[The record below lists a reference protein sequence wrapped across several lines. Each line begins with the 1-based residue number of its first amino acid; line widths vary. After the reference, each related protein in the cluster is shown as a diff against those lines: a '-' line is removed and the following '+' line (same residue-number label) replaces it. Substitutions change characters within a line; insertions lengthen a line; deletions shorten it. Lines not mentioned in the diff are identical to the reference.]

1 MTTGVSSLR
10 MAEVSLKLAN
20 IALDGKKL
28 ASTKEDKILE
38 LEEAV
43 RISKARFMT
52 TSNQTYGGAG
62 KSLEQFDTSN
72 NNIVKNADLMPCPR
86 RPAKK

>member
-1 MTTGVSSLR
+1 
-10 MAEVSLKLAN
+10 
-20 IALDGKKL
+20 
-28 ASTKEDKILE
+28 
-38 LEEAV
+38 
-43 RISKARFMT
+43 MT

-62 KSLEQFDTSN
+62 KTLEMFNTTG